1 MEKNKKVIAN
11 MKMNMTIHDI
21 SEYLKK
27 INPNVKSK
35 DVVICPTSIYI
46 PYFLKQNYDVGIQNT
61 YLYDEGAYT
70 GEVSPKQAASMGIK
84 YTIIGHSE
92 RRKYFLEDDL
102 VINKKILEALKYD
115 MKVILCI
122 GETKEEKSLLRT
134 ERVLNK
140 QITRALNDINDISN
154 IIIAY
159 EPIWAI
165 GTSIIPTKEEI
176 FKNAD
181 YIRKV
186 IFEKYQRDD
195 IMVLYGGSVNE
206 KNIADLCSIENISGF
221 LVGGASNDADK
232 FLKIIKEVVG

>member
-1 MEKNKKVIAN
+1 MEKNKKVVAN

-21 SEYLKK
+21 GDYLKK

-46 PYFLKQNYDVGIQNT
+46 PYFLKQSYEVGIQNT

-70 GEVSPKQAASMGIK
+70 GEVSPKQAASMGVK

-140 QITRALNDINDISN
+140 QITRALSDINDISN

-165 GTSIIPTKEEI
+165 GTSVIPTKEEI
-176 FKNAD
+176 FKNVE
-181 YIRKV
+181 YIKKV

-206 KNIADLCSIENISGF
+206 KNISDLCDIENISGF